1 MEAIRG
7 RRAAPRIAEAD
18 FAKEIS
24 QSANA
29 EYVRGV
35 KRRRLD
41 SNNNN
46 NSSSSSSNEVD
57 GRSFLETRWELEL
70 GMRKREHADWTQ
82 STHVMGAN

>member
-1 MEAIRG
+1 METVRG
-7 RRAAPRIAEAD
+7 RRAAPPTKSRIAESD

-41 SNNNN
+41 NNNN
-46 NSSSSSSNEVD
+46 NNNNEMER
-57 GRSFLETRWELEL
+57 RSFLETKWELEL
-70 GMRKREHADWTQ
+70 GMRKREQADWTRW
-82 STHVMGAN
+82 THVIGC